1 MLSQTELTTSQPPGA
16 AATALPGQAAAAP
29 QGKRLLFV
37 DNMRILL
44 ICGVLVVHL
53 CVTYGSVGSWMYRDP
68 AAPDLFTGAF
78 LTTLGGI
85 GLAAGM
91 GLFFLLAGYFTPS
104 SYDRKG
110 GAAFVRDRIIRLGI
124 PWLVYALLI
133 EPLVYYI
140 ARGLPGSFW
149 SFYTTWYLHL
159 GSIAD
164 GVIWFVELLLFFSL
178 VYAAWR
184 WLTRHRSQ
192 TTARTG
198 KLPSYLAIF
207 GFIFALGLVTFVVR
221 LWWSAGFQPGP
232 FNVPLGYLPQYIS
245 LYVLGIV
252 AYRRNWFFTLTPR
265 MGRDWSLITLLATLI
280 VVGGVVF
287 PSILM
292 QESGAAGTQQ
302 QAGLAIAGGFNWLAF
317 SYALWESFVVVGVG
331 IGLLVLFRQLWN
343 HQGRLA
349 KELAADVYTVYLIH
363 PVVLVGFAYAFSV
376 VALYPLLKWG
386 IAVVVTIPLC
396 FLISS
401 GIRRIPLVNRVL

>member
-1 MLSQTELTTSQPPGA
+1 MFSQTELKTSQPPGA
-16 AATALPGQAAAAP
+16 AATALPEQAATVS

-37 DNMRILL
+37 DNLRILL
-44 ICGVLVVHL
+44 ICGVLVDHL
-53 CVTYGSVGSWMYRDP
+53 AVTYGSVGSWMYRDP
-68 AAPDLFTGAF
+68 AAPDLFTGVL
-78 LTTLGGI
+78 LTTLNGI
-85 GLAAGM
+85 LMACGM
-91 GLFFLLAGYFTPS
+91 GLFFLLAGYFTPR

-133 EPLVYYI
+133 QPLVVYI
-140 ARGLPGSFW
+140 AQSLPGSFW
-149 SFYTTWYLHL
+149 SFYPIYLHRVDR
-159 GSIAD
+159 IAD

-184 WLTRHRSQ
+184 WLTRHRTQ
-192 TTARTG
+192 TTARMG
-198 KLPSYLAIF
+198 KLPGYLAIF

-232 FNVPLGYLPQYIS
+232 FTVPLGYLPQYIS

-252 AYRRNWFFTLTPR
+252 ASRRNWFFKLTPR
-265 MGRDWSLITLLATLI
+265 MARVWSLIVLIVTLI
-280 VVGGVVF
+280 FASLVTL
-287 PSILM
+287 PML
-292 QESGAAGTQQ
+292 QRTSGPQQ
-302 QAGLAIAGGFNWLAF
+302 TNLPIAGGFQWL
-317 SYALWESFVVVGVG
+317 SLCYALWESFVVVGLG
-331 IGLLVLFRQLWN
+331 IGLIVLFRERWN

-363 PVVLVGFAYAFSV
+363 PLVLVGFAYAFSV

-386 IAVVVTIPLC
+386 MAVLITIPLC

-401 GIRRIPLVNRVL
+401 GIRRIPLVNRVV